1 MNKVGII
8 GAGNSAKN
16 FIKALNKS
24 SKFKLC
30 EIGSRNLISSK
41 KISKIYKT
49 KINVKSINEVINS
62 KETDLVI
69 VCLPGFIQPKI
80 IKKLILKKK
89 NIICEKPFSINYS
102 EVKKL
107 RKVMRNQNKIFL
119 VNFCYNFLHPFK
131 IVLNQIKK
139 NTLKLE
145 KLNIS
150 WNVLSKYPKDKKHWK
165 NNDKLT
171 GGVLYNYGSHIL
183 NLFFPK
189 KKKIVIKIKNL
200 NIPFHKCNFSI
211 KDNIDYNFSFSN
223 IAKPPHGLIFELIG
237 KKGRIKI
244 SNLKSS
250 GPTSGYKLF
259 TEIYSRNRSKIKK
272 IYLSNKKRA
281 KLYNL
286 YLETLNYYLKI
297 KKNNKKNY
305 INNFDHASWN
315 TYLLEKIQKKIQKFC

>member
-8 GAGNSAKN
+8 GSGNSAKN
-16 FIKALNKS
+16 FIRALNKS
-24 SKFKLC
+24 SRFKLC

-41 KISKIYKT
+41 KISKIYKK
-49 KINVKSINEVINS
+49 KINIKSIDEVINS

-107 RKVMRNQNKIFL
+107 EKIMKNQNKIFL
-119 VNFCYNFLHPFK
+119 INFCYNFFGPFK
-131 IVLNQIKK
+131 VILNQIEKDA
-139 NTLKLE
+139 LELE

-150 WNVLSKYPKDKKHWK
+150 WNIFSKYPKDKKHWK

-183 NLFFPK
+183 NLLFPNK
-189 KKKIVIKIKNL
+189 KEIEIKIKNI

-211 KDNIDYNFSFSN
+211 KDKIDYSFSFSN
-223 IAKPPHGLIFELIG
+223 IAKPPHGLTFELKG
-237 KKGRIKI
+237 KKGKIKI

-250 GPTSGYKLF
+250 GPTSGYKLSS
-259 TEIYSRNRSKIKK
+259 EMYSKNCVKVRKIDLKNKKKIK
-272 IYLSNKKRA
+272 LF
-281 KLYNL
+281 NL

-297 KKNNKKNY
+297 KKNKK
-305 INNFDHASWN
+305 
-315 TYLLEKIQKKIQKFC
+315 KKIYKQF